1 MEQNEHIKDKSI
13 SVLGCGWLGLP
24 LAGLFVQQGYR
35 VKGSVTSEEK
45 LETLFDKGILPYQLT
60 ISDKEI
66 NCSDLQGFL
75 ESEILVINFPPS
87 RRPDITTYHPA
98 QIALLIQAIEAS
110 PVKHVLFIS
119 STSVYPDLNREIT
132 EQDIVP
138 ATKGSGQALL
148 LAENLL
154 LSQTRFTTTI
164 LRLGGLIGYDR
175 MPARFL
181 AGKKDVEN
189 GDAPI
194 NVIHQDDCIGL
205 ISALIEQ
212 EVWED
217 IFHAAADEHPTRRVY
232 YTLAAEKAGLEVPT
246 FAEGKPLCFKIIN
259 SDKIKR
265 RLHYTF
271 KHPNPLAL
279 L

>member
-1 MEQNEHIKDKSI
+1 MEQHDYTKNKSI

-45 LETLFDKGILPYQLT
+45 LGSLFEKGILPYQLR
-60 ISDKEI
+60 ISDQEI
-66 NCSDLQGFL
+66 DCSDLAGFL
-75 ESEILVINFPPS
+75 DSDILIINFPPG
-87 RRPDITTYHPA
+87 RRPDITSYHAA
-98 QIALLIQAIEAS
+98 QIALLIQAIETS
-110 PVKHVLFIS
+110 PVQHVLFIS

-132 EQDIVP
+132 EKDMVP
-138 ATKGSGQALL
+138 PTKGSGQALI

-154 LSQTRFTTTI
+154 LSQTKFTTTI

-194 NVIHQDDCIGL
+194 NVIHQDDCLGL

-217 IFHAAADEHPTRRVY
+217 IFHAAADEHPTRKEY
-232 YTLAAEKAGLEVPT
+232 YTLAAEKAGLEPPT
-246 FAEGKPLCFKIIN
+246 FAEGKPLRFKIIN
-259 SDKIKR
+259 SDKIKH

>member
-1 MEQNEHIKDKSI
+1 MEQNEYTKNRSI
-13 SVLGCGWLGLP
+13 SILGCGWLGLP
-24 LAGLFVQQGYR
+24 LAELFVQQGYQ

-45 LETLFDKGILPYQLT
+45 LETLSEKGVLPYQVT
-60 ISDKEI
+60 ITDQAI
-66 NCSDLQGFL
+66 DCNDLQAFL
-75 ESEILVINFPPS
+75 DSDILIINFPPG

-98 QIALLIQAIEAS
+98 QIALLIQAIEVS

-132 EQDIVP
+132 EKDIVP
-138 ATKGSGQALL
+138 PTKGSGQALL
-148 LAENLL
+148 QAENLL
-154 LSQTRFTTTI
+154 LSQTKFTTTI

-175 MPARFL
+175 MPAHFL

-194 NVIHQDDCIGL
+194 NVIHQDDCLGL

-212 EVWED
+212 EVWGD
-217 IFHAAADEHPTRRVY
+217 IFHAAADEHPTRKVY

-259 SDKIKR
+259 SDKIKH
-265 RLHYTF
+265 RLRYTF

>member
-1 MEQNEHIKDKSI
+1 MNQHEHKKKRTI

-24 LAGLFVQQGYR
+24 LAGLFVQQGHR

-45 LETLFDKGILPYQLT
+45 LGALEEKGILPYRVT
-60 ISDKEI
+60 ISDQEI
-66 NCSDLQGFL
+66 SSNDLPGFL
-75 ESEILVINFPPS
+75 DSEILIINFPPS
-87 RRPDITTYHPA
+87 RRPDILTYHPA
-98 QIALLIQAIEAS
+98 QIALLIQAIHDS
-110 PVKHVLFIS
+110 PVKHVIFIS
-119 STSVYPDLNREIT
+119 STSVYPDLNKEIT
-132 EQDIVP
+132 ENET
-138 ATKGSGQALL
+138 ATPSKGSGKALL

-154 LSQTRFTTTI
+154 LSQTHFTTTI

-194 NVIHQDDCIGL
+194 NVIHQDDCLGL
-205 ISALIEQ
+205 ISALVEQ
-212 EVWED
+212 DVWED
-217 IFHAAADEHPTRRVY
+217 VFHAAADEHPLRRVY

-246 FAEGKPLCFKIIN
+246 FAEGKPVCYKIIN
-259 SDKIKR
+259 SAKIKD
-265 RLHYTF
+265 RLRYTF

>member
-1 MEQNEHIKDKSI
+1 MEQHEYTKNKSI
-13 SVLGCGWLGLP
+13 SILGCGWLGLP
-24 LAGLFVQQGYR
+24 LAGHFVQQGYR

-45 LETLFDKGILPYQLT
+45 LAALFERGILPYQVT
-60 ISDKEI
+60 ITDQAI
-66 NCSDLQGFL
+66 NCDDIEGFL
-75 ESEILVINFPPS
+75 DSDILIINFPPS
-87 RRPDITTYHPA
+87 RRPDITSYHPA
-98 QIALLIQAIEAS
+98 QIALLIQAMETS
-110 PVKHVLFIS
+110 KVQHVLFIS

-132 EQDIVP
+132 EKDIVTP
-138 ATKGSGQALL
+138 SKGSGQALL
-148 LAENLL
+148 QAENLL
-154 LSQTRFTTTI
+154 LSQTKFTTTI

-205 ISALIEQ
+205 ISALVEQ

-217 IFHAAADEHPTRRVY
+217 IFHAAADEHPTRKVY

-259 SDKIKR
+259 SDKIKH
-265 RLHYTF
+265 RLRYTF

>member
-1 MEQNEHIKDKSI
+1 MEQNEHTKNKSI
-13 SVLGCGWLGLP
+13 SILGCGWLGLP

-45 LETLFDKGILPYQLT
+45 LETLSDKGVLPYQLKIT
-60 ISDKEI
+60 DQAIDC
-66 NCSDLQGFL
+66 NDLGGFL
-75 ESEILVINFPPS
+75 DSDILVINFPPG
-87 RRPDITTYHPA
+87 RRPDIDTYHPA
-98 QIALLIQAIEAS
+98 QIALLIQAIEVS
-110 PVKHVLFIS
+110 PVRHVLFIS

-132 EQDIVP
+132 EKDIVAP
-138 ATKGSGQALL
+138 TKGSGKALL

-154 LSQTRFTTTI
+154 LSQTKFTTTI

-212 EVWED
+212 EVWEG
-217 IFHAAADEHPTRRVY
+217 IFHAAADEHPTRKVY

-246 FAEGKPLCFKIIN
+246 FAEGKPLSFKIIN
-259 SDKIKR
+259 SDKIR
-265 RLHYTF
+265 SRLHYSF
-271 KHPNPLAL
+271 KYPNPLAL

>member
-1 MEQNEHIKDKSI
+1 MEQNEYTKNRSI
-13 SVLGCGWLGLP
+13 SILGCGWLGLP

-35 VKGSVTSEEK
+35 VKGSATSEEK
-45 LETLFDKGILPYQLT
+45 LAALFERGILPYRVNITDQA
-60 ISDKEI
+60 IDCDDI
-66 NCSDLQGFL
+66 QGFL
-75 ESEILVINFPPS
+75 DSDILIINFPPS
-87 RRPDITTYHPA
+87 RRPDINSYHPA
-98 QIALLIQAIEAS
+98 QIALLIKAIEAS
-110 PVKHVLFIS
+110 KVQHVLFIS

-132 EQDIVP
+132 EKDIMP
-138 ATKGSGQALL
+138 PTKGSGQALL
-148 LAENLL
+148 QAENLL
-154 LSQTRFTTTI
+154 LAQTKFTTTI

-217 IFHAAADEHPTRRVY
+217 IFHAAADEHPTRKIY

-246 FAEGKPLCFKIIN
+246 FATGKPLCFKIIN

-265 RLHYTF
+265 RLQYTF

>member
-1 MEQNEHIKDKSI
+1 MEQNEYTKDRSI
-13 SVLGCGWLGLP
+13 SILGCGWLGLP

-45 LETLFDKGILPYQLT
+45 LAALFERGILPYRVT
-60 ISDKEI
+60 ITNQAIDCDDI
-66 NCSDLQGFL
+66 QGFL
-75 ESEILVINFPPS
+75 DSDILIINFPPS
-87 RRPDITTYHPA
+87 RRPDINSYHPA
-98 QIALLIQAIEAS
+98 QIALLIKAIEAS
-110 PVKHVLFIS
+110 KVQHVLFIS

-132 EQDIVP
+132 EKDVMP
-138 ATKGSGQALL
+138 PTKGSGQALIQ
-148 LAENLL
+148 AENLL
-154 LSQTRFTTTI
+154 LAQTKFTTTI

-212 EVWED
+212 AVWED
-217 IFHAAADEHPTRRVY
+217 IFHAAADEHPTRKVY
-232 YTLAAEKAGLEVPT
+232 YTLAAQKAGLEVPT

-265 RLHYTF
+265 RLQYTF
-271 KHPNPLAL
+271 KYPNPLAL